1 MLKKE
6 NIIYFYW
13 QCGLSCHLNTTCQV
27 FLVFSEKVEYLKEI
41 CEQESSCQ
49 QLKIELDGFN
59 LFHVVP
65 EDANIIHNHTKN
77 IVSSQMRFLKMRPL
91 TLISVNNP
99 SVLLAGRRGSECWR
113 KAMSNIILQK
123 RSSLTPVVET
133 DLSDQGTQG
142 LLIWTCKC

>member
-1 MLKKE
+1 
-6 NIIYFYW
+6 
-13 QCGLSCHLNTTCQV
+13 
-27 FLVFSEKVEYLKEI
+27 
-41 CEQESSCQ
+41 
-49 QLKIELDGFN
+49 
-59 LFHVVP
+59 
-65 EDANIIHNHTKN
+65 
-77 IVSSQMRFLKMRPL
+77 MRPL